1 MDGTQAV
8 NKVVVSL
15 TQEKIDF
22 INHSHAKE
30 IEYWKKA
37 AFDNKNED
45 GRRWLTDFAPSK
57 VSLISLD
64 RKDSVKEVKNIN
76 EILRYL

>member
-1 MDGTQAV
+1 MDEAQAI
-8 NKVVVSL
+8 NKIVVDL

-22 INHSHAKE
+22 INHVHAKE

-45 GRRWLTDFAPSK
+45 GIRQLADLAPLK
-57 VSLISLD
+57 VSLYD
-64 RKDSVKEVKNIN
+64 KDSTKEVKNV
-76 EILRYL
+76 Y